1 MRLYNSI
8 VFGFSIR
15 RKTIFRVGNLFL
27 LLCEYF
33 FFPIRF
39 KLQHVFKVTTIGVK
53 HSSIYIVG
61 VIAIYYFLQTS
72 CLPSP
77 APLSITRRL
86 CVTSVRNVAERTN
99 GGARLRV
106 TCKTNAAKNPDAC
119 VLIARTGARFGPT
132 C

>member
-1 MRLYNSI
+1 MRLYNTI
-8 VFGFSIR
+8 VLGFSIR
-15 RKTIFRVGNLFL
+15 RKTIYRVGHYSSCCAN
-27 LLCEYF
+27 F

-39 KLQHVFKVTTIGVK
+39 KLQHVFKVTIGVK

-86 CVTSVRNVAERTN
+86 YVMSVRNVAERTN

-119 VLIARTGARFGPT
+119 VLIARTGARFDPT

>member
-1 MRLYNSI
+1 LDFRLDEKRLFVLIIIPPS
-8 VFGFSIR
+8 VR
-15 RKTIFRVGNLFL
+15 IFFR
-27 LLCEYF
+27 
-33 FFPIRF
+33 IRF
-39 KLQHVFKVTTIGVK
+39 KLQHVFKVTIGVK

-99 GGARLRV
+99 GEARLRV
-106 TCKTNAAKNPDAC
+106 IYKMNVAKNPDAC
-119 VLIARTGARFGPT
+119 VLIARTGARFDPT